1 MTKILNLGCGNQEY
15 GTHRVDMSKTETT
28 THVFDIEEGL
38 QFPDNFFDVVYERN
52 LFEHLQNPGFHLKEV
67 YRVLKEKGKLVLITD
82 NASCTR
88 YYVLGTHE
96 GQYEKRHKDNPKD
109 RHFAIFTK
117 THIRNH
123 LLAVGFQQINI
134 ELIGT
139 ERITR
144 FLDKLMRVK
153 PRIKAVAIK

>member
-1 MTKILNLGCGNQEY
+1 MKKILNLGCGDMTY
-15 GTHRVDMSKTETT
+15 GSHRVDMYKTKTT
-28 THVFDIEEGL
+28 THVFDIEEGIK
-38 QFPDNFFDVVYERN
+38 FPNNFFDVVFERN
-52 LFEHLQNPGFHLKEV
+52 LFEHLRNPGFHLKEV

-96 GQYEKRHKDNPKD
+96 GRYEKKHKDNLKD
-109 RHFAIFTK
+109 RHFAIYTK
-117 THIRNH
+117 AHIRTH
-123 LLAVGFQQINI
+123 LLDVGFRHIQI

-139 ERITR
+139 SYITR

-153 PRIKAVAIK
+153 PRIRAEAIK